1 MNEQSR
7 HRATQRSQTLLTGAV
22 AGFIATIPMTIF
34 MLATQPFLPQGQHYD
49 LPPEIIIKELAHRL
63 HIRSRM
69 SKPQILLVTL
79 VSHLGY
85 GAAMGAIYSP
95 LETRPLPVAPV
106 QGSLFGLLVWVASYL
121 GLLPL
126 LRISASGHREPAH
139 RNYMMIAAHL
149 IWGTALG
156 TMTAILKSNTSDNS
170 KA

>member
-7 HRATQRSQTLLTGAV
+7 HRAAQRSQRLLSGAA

-63 HIRSRM
+63 HVRSRM
-69 SKPQILLVTL
+69 SKPQILVVTL
-79 VSHLGY
+79 VSHFAY
-85 GAAMGAIYSP
+85 GSAMGAIYSP
-95 LETRPLPVAPV
+95 LELRTLPVAPV
-106 QGSLFGLLVWVASYL
+106 QGSLFGLLVWAASYL

-156 TMTAILKSNTSDNS
+156 ATIVVLRNQHS
-170 KA
+170 